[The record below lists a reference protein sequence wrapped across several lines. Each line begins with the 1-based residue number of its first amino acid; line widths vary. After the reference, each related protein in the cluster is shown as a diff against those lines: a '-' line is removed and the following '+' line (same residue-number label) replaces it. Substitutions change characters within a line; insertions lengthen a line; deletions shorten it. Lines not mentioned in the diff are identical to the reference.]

1 MSKGGKGELEK
12 KEAPPDT
19 WWSVYV
25 CRARNPGLRC
35 AGCGVCVLCVS
46 ERGPAAVAEKRMT
59 WHSVGSE
66 PEKRNHTHAQFL
78 NRSQLW
84 DVWL

>member
-35 AGCGVCVLCVS
+35 AGVVCVC
-46 ERGPAAVAEKRMT
+46 ERARSGRSRGKTDDLAFSWLRARK
-59 WHSVGSE
+59 
-66 PEKRNHTHAQFL
+66 KNHTHAQFL